1 MAFKKQLRQL
11 MDKTLTWAY
20 PLPSAGPQCIG
31 RRVAT
36 ANIEN
41 SLNTDIAG
49 LISKICTYQILHC
62 QA

>member
-1 MAFKKQLRQL
+1 

-49 LISKICTYQILHC
+49 LISKIRTYQILHC